1 MQLKLLFIYLLFSMK
16 IQANDSLLIP
26 KLFQSLLN
34 KQQLEDNFFKRGSF
48 TSFRQYAKK
57 EYLEADNNVFYTA
70 LISYTLNHLKP
81 YLTVDE
87 EIVVDTITNRAKK
100 VFENYRNA
108 KGRLS
113 YNFWPTTNGKIF
125 FPNNSFLSLFKNS
138 LALPDDLD
146 DTGIILSSM
155 NLSDSI
161 ASIAHQIM
169 QQFVN
174 NKSRTIKNTYQ
185 KYSKYKAYSTWY
197 GEKMPI
203 DFDFGV
209 HCNILSFVNQY
220 NLQWSSADSA
230 TYQLILK
237 MIDDKLY
244 LTNPEFISPYY
255 DKSSILLYH
264 IARLMQTKNLPELE
278 LKRKQFIAEAREL
291 YTKSNSTL
299 EKIILQTCLLKW
311 NDDVELTKQ
320 PEIHQLDDLY
330 TTEFVY
336 YTGHLFAHL
345 NYSVKTIANQ
355 LAITQ
360 FKWFSSAFND
370 CLLLENLVLKYRRN
384 LTNGH

>member
-87 EIVVDTITNRAKK
+87 KIVVDTITNRAKT

-113 YNFWPTTNGKIF
+113 YNFWPTTNGKVF
-125 FPNNSFLSLFKNS
+125 FPNNSLLSLFKNS

-174 NKSRTIKNTYQ
+174 NKSGTIKNTYQ

-278 LKRKQFIAEAREL
+278 LKRKQFIAETREL
-291 YTKSNSTL
+291 YAKSNSTL

-311 NDDVELTKQ
+311 DDDVELTKQ

>member
-34 KQQLEDNFFKRGSF
+34 KQQLEDNFFKKGSF

-125 FPNNSFLSLFKNS
+125 FPNNSLLSLFKNS

-174 NKSRTIKNTYQ
+174 NKSGTIKNTYL

-291 YTKSNSTL
+291 YAKSNSTL

-311 NDDVELTKQ
+311 NDDVVLTKQ

-355 LAITQ
+355 LPITQ

>member
-87 EIVVDTITNRAKK
+87 KIVVDTITNRAKK

-113 YNFWPTTNGKIF
+113 YNFWPTTNGKVF
-125 FPNNSFLSLFKNS
+125 FPNNSLLSLFKNS

-161 ASIAHQIM
+161 ASIAHEIM

-174 NKSRTIKNTYQ
+174 NKSGTIKNTYP

-220 NLQWSSADSA
+220 NLQWSSADTA

-264 IARLMQTKNLPELE
+264 IARLMKTKNLPELE

-291 YTKSNSTL
+291 YAKSNSTL

-311 NDDVELTKQ
+311 DDDVELAKQ
-320 PEIHQLDDLY
+320 PEIHQLEDLY

>member
-1 MQLKLLFIYLLFSMK
+1 MQLKLLFIYLLFSIK

-34 KQQLEDNFFKRGSF
+34 KQQLEDNFFKKGSF

-87 EIVVDTITNRAKK
+87 KIVVDTITNRAKK

-125 FPNNSFLSLFKNS
+125 FPNNSLLSLFKNS

-169 QQFVN
+169 QLFVN
-174 NKSRTIKNTYQ
+174 DKSGTIKNTYL

-311 NDDVELTKQ
+311 DDVELTKQ

-355 LAITQ
+355 LPITQ